1 MSSFVLKVTCLQDDA
16 TVFVSAETKLFA
28 WFFSSLPILPI
39 STCVD
44 LSCVLVISKAAPFQ
58 GKCIKVYG
66 ILSSVR
72 RGMFWGGILYCH
84 SLLLD
89 IR

>member
-16 TVFVSAETKLFA
+16 PTSVIAETKLFA
-28 WFFSSLPILPI
+28 WFFSSLHILPT
-39 STCVD
+39 SACVD
-44 LSCVLVISKAAPFQ
+44 LSCILIISNTAPFQ
-58 GKCIKVYG
+58 GKCIKGCG

-72 RGMFWGGILYCH
+72 RGMFWCGTLYCH